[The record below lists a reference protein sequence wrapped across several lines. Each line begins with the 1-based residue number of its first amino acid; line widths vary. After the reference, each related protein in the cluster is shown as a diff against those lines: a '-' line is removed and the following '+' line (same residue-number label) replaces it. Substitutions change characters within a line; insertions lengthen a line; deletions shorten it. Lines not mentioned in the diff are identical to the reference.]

1 VNFGEALDRVGTVLA
16 AGSWQ
21 WAVAGGVA
29 LSAYG
34 NPRMTLD
41 LDIVTE
47 AAAQDT
53 VVSGLEAAGYVTLYR
68 STGFSN
74 HRHPESQWGRLD
86 FIYVDGGT
94 ARQLFASLRP
104 LPGPAGRSVLV
115 PRAEHLIAMKVQAM
129 KNAPDRALQDL
140 ADIAYLLSLPGTDG
154 VEARGYFVKAG
165 LSDRWEQLTH
175 GR

>member
-1 VNFGEALDRVGTVLA
+1 MNFGETLDRVGTVLA

-41 LDIVTE
+41 L
-47 AAAQDT
+47 
-53 VVSGLEAAGYVTLYR
+53 
-68 STGFSN
+68 
-74 HRHPESQWGRLD
+74 
-86 FIYVDGGT
+86 
-94 ARQLFASLRP
+94 
-104 LPGPAGRSVLV
+104 
-115 PRAEHLIAMKVQAM
+115 
-129 KNAPDRALQDL
+129 
-140 ADIAYLLSLPGTDG
+140 ADIAYLLAIPGTDR

-175 GR
+175 VR

>member
-1 VNFGEALDRVGTVLA
+1 MNFGEALDRVGTMLP
-16 AGSWQ
+16 AGTWP

-34 NPRMTLD
+34 YPRITLD

-74 HRHPESQWGRLD
+74 HRHPDPQWGRVD

-94 ARQLFASLRP
+94 ARQLFAALRS
-104 LPGPAGRSVLV
+104 LPGPSGRSVLV

-129 KNAPDRALQDL
+129 KNAPDRELQDL
-140 ADIAYLLSLPGTDG
+140 ADVAYLLSLPGTDR
-154 VEARGYFVKAG
+154 VEAREYFVKAG
-165 LSDRWEQLTH
+165 LSDRWQQVT
-175 GR
+175 RAR

>member
-1 VNFGEALDRVGTVLA
+1 MNFGETLDRVGTVLA
-16 AGSWQ
+16 AGNWQ

-41 LDIVTE
+41 LDVVTE

-53 VVSGLEAAGYVTLYR
+53 VVAGFEAAGYVTLYR

-74 HRHPESQWGRLD
+74 HRHPDSQWGRVD

-94 ARQLFASLRP
+94 ARQLFASLRS
-104 LPGPAGRSVLV
+104 LPGPQGQSVSV

-129 KNAPDRALQDL
+129 KNAPDRAPQDL
-140 ADIAYLLSLPGTDG
+140 ADIAYLLSLPGTDLA
-154 VEARGYFVKAG
+154 EARGYFVKADM
-165 LSDRWEQLTH
+165 SDRWEQLTH

>member
-1 VNFGEALDRVGTVLA
+1 MNFGETLDRVGTVLA
-16 AGSWQ
+16 AGRWQ

-41 LDIVTE
+41 LDVVTE

-53 VVSGLEAAGYVTLYR
+53 VVTGLEAAGYVTLYR

-74 HRHPESQWGRLD
+74 HRHPDSQWGRVD

-94 ARQLFASLRP
+94 ARQLFAALRS

-140 ADIAYLLSLPGTDG
+140 ADIAYLLAIPGTDR